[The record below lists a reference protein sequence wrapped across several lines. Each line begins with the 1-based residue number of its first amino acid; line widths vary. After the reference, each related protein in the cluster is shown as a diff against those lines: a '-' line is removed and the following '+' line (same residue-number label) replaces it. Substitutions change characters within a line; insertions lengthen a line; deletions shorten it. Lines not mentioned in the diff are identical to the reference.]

1 MKSQT
6 IWETR
11 GGYDANF
18 IARWYD
24 IKKYQEIQITFQSI
38 KPGVRERTVGR
49 RAKNATKLMKHL
61 NNSYECASHY
71 LNAIPADLLP
81 FLIDQ
86 AN

>member
-1 MKSQT
+1 MQILLRGDT
-6 IWETR
+6 ILE
-11 GGYDANF
+11 
-18 IARWYD
+18 
-24 IKKYQEIQITFQSI
+24 KYQEIQITFQLI
-38 KPGVRERTVGR
+38 KPGERRNDG

-71 LNAIPADLLP
+71 LNAIPVDLLP